1 MCNLSEGV
9 FREGYDKGFAQG
21 FAQGFMDAR
30 LEILRNIILATSTTF
45 EKAATALK
53 IPEDEW
59 EEYRSKL

>member
-9 FREGYDKGFAQG
+9 FKEGYDKG

-30 LEILRNIILATSTTF
+30 LEDLKNIIEALSITF
-45 EKAATALK
+45 EEAATALK

-59 EEYRSKL
+59 EDYRSKL